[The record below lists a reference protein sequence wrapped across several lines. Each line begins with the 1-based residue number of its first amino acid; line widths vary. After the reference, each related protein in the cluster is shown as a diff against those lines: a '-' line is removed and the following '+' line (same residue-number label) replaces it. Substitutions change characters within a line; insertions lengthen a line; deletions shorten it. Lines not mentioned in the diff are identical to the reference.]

1 MLILL
6 NGPPGVGKSTLARR
20 FVDDHPLTLHL
31 EIDAIRVSLGGWQD
45 HEESRLIA
53 RTLAVAMAEAHLRA
67 GHDVIVPQF
76 LGRVEFIEDL
86 DQLAQRMGVDFREIL
101 LMDTVA
107 AVDDRF
113 RGRRA
118 ELIASGEP
126 HPQVD
131 VDESSVSAAVA
142 ESFERLESI
151 QTMRTRVRV
160 IVATNGLES
169 AYRDLCHVLAS
180 PIA

>member
-1 MLILL
+1 
-6 NGPPGVGKSTLARR
+6 
-20 FVDDHPLTLHL
+20 
-31 EIDAIRVSLGGWQD
+31 
-45 HEESRLIA
+45 
-53 RTLAVAMAEAHLRA
+53 
-67 GHDVIVPQF
+67 
-76 LGRVEFIEDL
+76 
-86 DQLAQRMGVDFREIL
+86 
-101 LMDTVA
+101 MDTEAV
-107 AVDDRF
+107 VDDRF
-113 RGRRA
+113 RARRA

-151 QTMRTRVRV
+151 QTMRTRLRV
-160 IVATNGLES
+160 VLATNGLEN